1 VYELDLLESV
11 CDFSLEVTEKLKQGQ
26 IDRVFS

>member
-11 CDFSLEVTEKLKQGQ
+11 CDFKLKVTEKLKGQ
-26 IDRVFS
+26 IEIVF